1 MKRLV
6 FCFDGTW
13 NRLDAQFPTN
23 VVFTA
28 ESVLPSPADAVQLIH
43 YDQGV
48 GTEAFE
54 TFSGGLFGN
63 GMERNLAEAY
73 RFLVFNYTAGDQIY
87 VFGFSR
93 GAYTA
98 RSFCGLLANV
108 GVIRRRDAARI
119 GEAVQLYRSR
129 KPADA
134 AHALKSLQFRAAW
147 SPDICVSAEED
158 AWRCANVPGY
168 VAGAAPPLT
177 IAYLG
182 VWDTVGSLGVPD
194 RYKALSFV
202 DKVYEF
208 HDTALS
214 AFVKAARHAVALDER
229 RKDFAPTLWTNT
241 DALNAARG
249 FAADDRNA
257 PYQQRWFPGD
267 HGSIGGGGY
276 LRGLSDQ
283 ALEWI
288 LDGARAQGLKLDA
301 APHSRIHELKPDFRE
316 HLGNMDEVP
325 ADVPQKKKGLM
336 SYLMGALPTKDRAD
350 GPTRLDQMD
359 MSTLRRWVADPAML
373 KGGRPY
379 RARTL
384 DGAKPVLDALTPA
397 DVGLGLETK
406 AETGTFDLHEVKPGD
421 TLGKLAFKAY
431 GDPKKAAVIF
441 DANRHILF
449 DIDRIYV
456 GQNIRIPHPPQ
467 PQAQPE
473 SPS

>member
-28 ESVLPSPADAVQLIH
+28 ESVLPSPDGAVQLIH
-43 YDQGV
+43 YDEGV
-48 GTEAFE
+48 GTEKHE
-54 TFSGGLFGN
+54 KLSGGMFGN

-73 RFLVFNYTAGDQIY
+73 RFLVFNYTPGDQVY

-98 RSFCGLLANV
+98 RSFCGLLANAGIV
-108 GVIRRRDAARI
+108 RRRDAARI
-119 GEAVQLYRSR
+119 GDAVALYRSR

-134 AHALKSLQFRAAW
+134 AHAERSLKFRRDY
-147 SPDICVSAEED
+147 SPDICVNAEED
-158 AWRCANVPGY
+158 AWRCAHVPGY
-168 VAGAAPPLT
+168 AAGASPLFRV
-177 IAYLG
+177 AYLG

-194 RYKALSFV
+194 RYRWLSFL
-202 DKVYEF
+202 DKVYQF
-208 HDTALS
+208 HDTELS
-214 AFVKAARHAVALDER
+214 PFVEAARHAVALDER
-229 RKDFAPTLWTNT
+229 RKDFSPTLWTNT

-249 FAADDRNA
+249 FAPDAPTA

-267 HGSIGGGGY
+267 HGSVGGGGY

-288 LDGARAQGLKLDA
+288 LDGARAQGLKLDSN
-301 APHSRIHELKPDFRE
+301 PHSRIHELRPDFRE
-316 HLGNMDEVP
+316 YLGNMDKIP
-325 ADVPQKKKGLM
+325 DDVPHKKKGPLSM
-336 SYLMGALPTKDRAD
+336 MMGALPTQDRAD
-350 GPTRLDQMD
+350 GPTRLDQLD
-359 MSTLRRWVADPAML
+359 MSGIRRWLAGPTVL
-373 KGGRPY
+373 KDGRQY
-379 RARTL
+379 RPRTL
-384 DGAKPVLDALTPA
+384 DGARALLDALTP
-397 DVGLGLETK
+397 DQVGLGLETK
-406 AETGTFDLHEVKPGD
+406 AEPGTFDLHEVRPGD

-431 GDPKKAAVIF
+431 GDPKKASVIF
-441 DANRHILF
+441 AANRHILF

-467 PQAQPE
+467 P
-473 SPS
+473 